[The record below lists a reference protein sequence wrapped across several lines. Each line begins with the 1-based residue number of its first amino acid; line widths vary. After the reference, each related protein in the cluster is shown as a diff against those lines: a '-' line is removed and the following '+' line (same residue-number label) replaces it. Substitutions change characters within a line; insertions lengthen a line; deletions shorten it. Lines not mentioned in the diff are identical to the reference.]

1 MLAFPCNQFGHQE
14 NATEQ
19 VNNCGLGCNLDGGRD
34 DRFGHGLCGD
44 FELYIT
50 MWLGKYDQ

>member
-19 VNNCGLGCNLDGGRD
+19 VENCGLDCNLDGGRG

-44 FELYIT
+44 YELYIT
-50 MWLGKYDQ
+50 MWLGK

>member
-19 VNNCGLGCNLDGGRD
+19 VENCGLGCNLDGGRGD
-34 DRFGHGLCGD
+34 HFGHGLCED
-44 FELYIT
+44 FGLTLFGQEI
-50 MWLGKYDQ
+50 